1 MGSCDFSFEMFGKAC
16 AVAFLH
22 ALYFISATDIF
33 CNENFVK
40 KRIILDGSESFT
52 MESKAEFNSSC
63 CKIAFKNTKDCP
75 TLKLSCP
82 KFEVP
87 CDIDNDETKVEVKIG
102 GGQRQKYCMDSPP
115 DLTTESYLWIFLTEK
130 PEEPLVNLNCNVE
143 CV

>member
-1 MGSCDFSFEMFGKAC
+1 MGSCDQNFEMFGKTC
-16 AVAFLH
+16 AIALLQ

-40 KRIILDGSESFT
+40 KRIILNGSESFM
-52 MESKAEFNSSC
+52 MESKVEYNSSC

-87 CDIDNDETKVEVKIG
+87 CDTEETKVEVKLG
-102 GGQRQKYCMDSPP
+102 GDHRQKYCVDSPP
-115 DLTTESYLWIFLTEK
+115 DLITESYLWIFLTER
-130 PEEPLVNLNCNVE
+130 PEEPLVNFSCNVA
-143 CV
+143 CI